1 VAIFSVTP
9 SKVAVYQGQTVS
21 IEVVAQ
27 DHGTNA
33 ETFTVRCYGNSS
45 LIGSQ
50 AISLAP
56 GQLYPISFSW
66 NTSSTTLGTYTLSAE
81 ASVVAGET
89 NTDDNTYI
97 DGTVHVKVF
106 GDVNGDGNVDA
117 SDLFDLSKAY
127 GSKLGDP
134 NWNLDCD
141 FNRNNKVDASD
152 LIDLSKNYGEPS

>member
-1 VAIFSVTP
+1 
-9 SKVAVYQGQTVS
+9 
-21 IEVVAQ
+21 
-27 DHGTNA
+27 
-33 ETFTVRCYGNSS
+33 
-45 LIGSQ
+45 
-50 AISLAP
+50 LAP

-66 NTSSTTLGTYTLSAE
+66 NTSSTTIGTYTLSAE
-81 ASVVAGET
+81 TSVVAGET

-97 DGTVHVKVF
+97 DGTVHVKIL

-134 NWNLDCD
+134 NWNPDCD

-152 LIDLSKNYGEPS
+152 LIDLSKNYGESS